1 VNRSVPI
8 PSTTSRAPEEIQSG
22 YPGSKR
28 ARKPLFAAAMNIFSD
43 LTFARRTL
51 AKHPLVTIAAV
62 VTLALGI
69 GANTTVFSVVR
80 AIFVDAFVFHDDKN
94 TAIIFSENAAQRET
108 KAGVSI
114 PDFRDWR
121 EQARSFDRM
130 AIEVPGVVALSG
142 LKEPARLKVAR
153 VSGDFFSF
161 FDFKPSLGRA
171 FTADEFRAGAPRSV
185 VVSHSFWETQLGRDA
200 GAIGKIVYLNGD
212 AFTIVGVM
220 PSSFWLPS
228 RTNSMWLPLTPPVS
242 SPETRSAREGLVLA
256 HLRAGA
262 TLDQANQ
269 ELPAIAGQ
277 LAKLYP
283 LANTGWGARAWEPLP
298 AVMGPNDGVL
308 LVVLFGVVG
317 ALLLVA
323 CSNVANLLL
332 AQASARRREMAIR
345 TAVGATRW
353 HLMRQSLTE
362 SLLLSAMA
370 GVLGLLAG
378 LWAKD
383 FFIAVYPS
391 PILISSRV
399 MDPVVL
405 GFCLSVSLLAVLF
418 FGLAPALDSSR
429 SDPIE
434 GLKEARS
441 SGGRNHRLANIFV
454 SSQIALSMILLIV
467 TGLLLENVRHLRRV
481 DLGFRPANLA
491 VVKLEPSTVRHAG
504 DEQLRT
510 FYRSAV
516 ARVAG
521 VPRVRAVSATT
532 DPPVFSDGKP
542 VHVAMP
548 GEQAPP
554 AERPMAMRVVVAPHY
569 FEVAGTRLRRGREFT
584 SQDTA
589 NTARVAVVNQ
599 AFADRFWNGGD
610 PVGKQVRLTDADA
623 RGDLW
628 TVVGVAANVKP
639 ADLQGPAH
647 PQIYVPF
654 DQAPQRAMSL
664 LVLTDGDPGRLLNN
678 IRKAIAGVDPDEP
691 IEATTMRQMFIDE
704 LRQLAI
710 IFNMLGVF
718 AGLALTMASVGL
730 FALIAYSVNERT
742 REIGIRIALGATE
755 SGVVGLVIRRG
766 MRLALIGMSIGL
778 VSGAAVSRLLGG
790 LLIEFSPWDPMTFIG
805 VSTLLIM
812 VAALASYLPAR
823 RATRIDPITA
833 LRQE

>member
-1 VNRSVPI
+1 
-8 PSTTSRAPEEIQSG
+8 
-22 YPGSKR
+22 
-28 ARKPLFAAAMNIFSD
+28 MNFLSDFS
-43 LTFARRTL
+43 FARRTL

-80 AIFVDAFVFHDDKN
+80 AIFVDSFVFHDHQN
-94 TAIIFSENAAQRET
+94 TAIIFSENAAERQT
-108 KAGVSI
+108 KVGVSV

-121 EQARSFDRM
+121 EHARSFDRM

-142 LKEPARLKVAR
+142 LREPARLKVAR
-153 VSGDFFSF
+153 VSADFFSF
-161 FDFKPSLGRA
+161 FDFKPFLGRT
-171 FTADEFRAGAPRSV
+171 FTGDEFRAGAPRSV
-185 VVSHSFWETQLGRDA
+185 VVSHSFWETQLGRDP
-200 GAIGKIVYLNGD
+200 GSIGKIVHLNGD
-212 AFTIVGVM
+212 AFAIVGVM
-220 PSSFWLPS
+220 PASFWLPS

-242 SPETRSAREGLVLA
+242 SPEIRSAREGLVLA

-269 ELPAIAGQ
+269 ELAAVSQQ

-283 LANTGWGARAWEPLP
+283 LANSGWRARAWEPLP
-298 AVMGPNDGVL
+298 AVMGPNDPVL
-308 LVVLFGVVG
+308 LGLLFGVVG

-332 AQASARRREMAIR
+332 AQAAGRRREMAIR
-345 TAVGATRW
+345 TAVGASRW
-353 HLMRQSLTE
+353 HLIRQSLTE

-370 GVLGLLAG
+370 GVLGLLVG
-378 LWAKD
+378 FWAKD
-383 FFIAVYPS
+383 FFVSIYPS
-391 PILISSRV
+391 PILISNRV

-405 GFCLSVSLLAVLF
+405 AFCLLVSLLAVLL
-418 FGLAPALDSSR
+418 FGLAPALESSR

-441 SGGRNHRLANIFV
+441 SGVRNHRLANVFV

-481 DLGFRPANLA
+481 DLGFRPASLA
-491 VVKLEPSTVRHAG
+491 VVKLEPSTVRHAA

-510 FYRSAV
+510 FYRLAL

-521 VPRVRAVSATT
+521 VARVRAVSAAT
-532 DPPVFSDGKP
+532 DPPVFSDGTP

-554 AERPMAMRVVVAPHY
+554 AERPVAMRIVVAARY
-569 FEVAGTRLRRGREFT
+569 FEVAGTPLRRGREFT
-584 SQDTA
+584 SQDTE
-589 NTARVAVVNQ
+589 NTSRVAVVNQ
-599 AFADRFWNGGD
+599 AFADRFWNAGD
-610 PVGKQVRLTDADA
+610 PIGKQVRLTDADA

-628 TVVGVAANVKP
+628 TIVGVAANVKP

-654 DQAPQRAMSL
+654 DQAPQRAMCL
-664 LVLTDGDPGRLLNN
+664 LVLTDGDPGRVLNN
-678 IRKAIAGVDPDEP
+678 IRKAVAGVDPDEP
-691 IEATTMRQMFIDE
+691 IEATTMSQMFTDE
-704 LRQLAI
+704 LRQLVI
-710 IFNMLGVF
+710 IFSMLGVF

-742 REIGIRIALGATE
+742 REIGIRMALGSTE
-755 SGVVGLVIRRG
+755 SGVIGLVIRRG
-766 MRLALIGMSIGL
+766 MKLALIGMAIGL
-778 VSGAAVSRLLGG
+778 AAGAAVSQFLGG
-790 LLIEFSPWDPMTFIG
+790 LLIEFSPWDPATFIG
-805 VSTLLIM
+805 VTTILLI